1 MYEKTFYRSL
11 GSSGSTHFQ
20 SGKCHGLKPKSPEFC
35 ISHSHTHVVS
45 KKTTELTCP
54 LAVVGVTL
62 VVAGDSFFITLF
74 IVILFHQM
82 FEGLALGTRIATLRQ
97 YSHVENAAPLPSVE
111 PKQPASVDTTGNLS
125 ATGSHELVKSSPVPM
140 LKKLAMALAFAIAT
154 PIGMAIGTG
163 VLQQF
168 NGQDPSTLIAIGTLD
183 ALSAGI
189 LLWVGLVEMWA
200 RDWIFGG
207 ELVDSSPAVTICASV
222 GLVAGMVLMSF
233 LGKWA

>member
-1 MYEKTFYRSL
+1 M
-11 GSSGSTHFQ
+11 
-20 SGKCHGLKPKSPEFC
+20 
-35 ISHSHTHVVS
+35 
-45 KKTTELTCP
+45 
-54 LAVVGVTL
+54 VGVTL

-97 YSHVENAAPLPSVE
+97 YSHTETVAPLPSVE

-125 ATGSHELVKSSPVPM
+125 ATRSHELVKSKPVPM
-140 LKKLAMALAFAIAT
+140 AKKLAMALAFAITT

-168 NGQDPSTLIAIGTLD
+168 NGQDPSTLVAIGTLD

-207 ELVDSSPAVTICASV
+207 ELVDSSAAVTICASV

>member
-1 MYEKTFYRSL
+1 M
-11 GSSGSTHFQ
+11 
-20 SGKCHGLKPKSPEFC
+20 
-35 ISHSHTHVVS
+35 
-45 KKTTELTCP
+45 
-54 LAVVGVTL
+54 VGVTL

-97 YSHVENAAPLPSVE
+97 YSHTEHVAPLPSAE
-111 PKQPASVDTTGNLS
+111 PKQPASVDTAGNLS
-125 ATGSHELVKSSPVPM
+125 ATGSHELFKSKPVPM
-140 LKKLAMALAFAIAT
+140 VKKLAMALAFAITT

-163 VLQQF
+163 VLKQF

-207 ELVDSSPAVTICASV
+207 ELVDSSPAVTICALI